1 MPPGCIIE
9 LAGTSTCGPQVCWSM
24 IAPGCPGNIGEL
36 VTTMGNMLPLLAT
49 ISAPISWSEVT
60 GSIPELAANIADETG
75 MRPWGRLSSG
85 AIGRAAWCSRGS
97 LARLYCIPGMWAD

>member
-1 MPPGCIIE
+1 MPGCIIE
-9 LAGTSTCGPQVCWSM
+9 LAGTSTWGPQVCWSM
-24 IAPGCPGNIGEL
+24 IAPGWPGNMGEL

-75 MRPWGRLSSG
+75 MRPWGKPSSG
-85 AIGRAAWCSRGS
+85 AIGRVWCSLGS
-97 LARLYCIPGMWAD
+97 LARLYCIPGMWGD